1 MTVTQARD
9 TLQGFGYSVIG
20 YQAMGNPRRYLVCR
34 EPLAEFCGLPAGGTF
49 DKDGLKAFVGQVTAE
64 VEG

>member
-1 MTVTQARD
+1 MTITQARQILTD
-9 TLQGFGYSVIG
+9 LGYDVYG